1 MNPSIG
7 SFSGKVWS
15 TQEQVRVKVIS
26 EEPSYMY
33 VHTIRRL
40 RPIPLNSIVY
50 DLDGI
55 EDR

>member
-1 MNPSIG
+1 MNPLMG

-33 VHTIRRL
+33 VHTIRRPC
-40 RPIPLNSIVY
+40 PIPNSIVY
-50 DLDGI
+50 DSDGI
-55 EDR
+55 EDK